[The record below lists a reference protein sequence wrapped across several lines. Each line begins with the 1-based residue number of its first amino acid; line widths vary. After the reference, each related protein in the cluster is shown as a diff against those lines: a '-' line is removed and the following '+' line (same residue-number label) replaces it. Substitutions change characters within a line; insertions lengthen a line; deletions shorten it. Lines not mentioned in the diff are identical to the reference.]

1 MKPSR
6 PLKGPRRK
14 PVRAPLT
21 MTTCP
26 ACETGPWNG
35 DVVWADDKDCPA
47 CRKGDKVEG
56 RAKFAPSKRGTLVPD
71 TGTEVEE

>member
-1 MKPSR
+1 MKSRSPR

-26 ACETGPWNG
+26 KCGTGPWNG
-35 DVVWADDKDCPA
+35 DMVRADDNDCPS
-47 CRKGDKVEG
+47 CNKGDRASE
-56 RAKFAPSKRGTLVPD
+56 RAKFAPARRGSLVSEPE
-71 TGTEVEE
+71 TEE